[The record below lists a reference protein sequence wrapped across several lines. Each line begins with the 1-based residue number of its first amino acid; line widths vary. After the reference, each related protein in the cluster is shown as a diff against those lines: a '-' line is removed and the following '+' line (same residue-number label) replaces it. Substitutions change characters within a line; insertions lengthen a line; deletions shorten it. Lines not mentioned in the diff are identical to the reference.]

1 MLLHTHY
8 VLSFTQSHRL
18 LLFLKS
24 LDVLNRSYGKENVIN
39 IKN

>member
-18 LLFLKS
+18 HLFLKS
-24 LDVLNRSYGKENVIN
+24 LDVLNRSYGKENVLD